1 MLLKRDQ
8 IPILIFTLI
17 YLIIFSLVFFFRK
30 NYEFIMYVGVILFF
44 FFVILL
50 TNKKINYPN
59 IILGGLSFWGLLHM
73 SGGGILI
80 NGNVLYKLIL
90 IPLSSTYEILKY
102 DQFVHIVGFGIATL
116 VMYVL
121 LEPKIKKPIK
131 KWTSIS
137 IIVIMAGLG
146 VGAINEIIEFI
157 AVVIMP
163 ETNVGGFMNMS
174 LDLVSDLI
182 GACLAMIYIRIKKG
196 KI

>member
-1 MLLKRDQ
+1 MLLKRSQ

-17 YLIIFSLVFFFRK
+17 YLIIFSILFFKRK

-59 IILGGLSFWGLLHM
+59 IVLGGLSFWGLLHM

-80 NGNVLYKLIL
+80 NGNVLYKFIL